1 MPGESFSSDADAPAP
16 PSSSSLPPSVSDQI
30 LTQLQQ
36 LGDKMEQ
43 MDRRVQRT
51 EAALEQG
58 SIQASTSASS
68 AASHSNNVSG
78 GNATE
83 QNSVESVVP
92 SIDYLRTND
101 SLQSEVERRLA
112 ELRNINEFATRG
124 RVKSQRGGPGEISVK
139 RIVDWPQNFIL
150 TGSQKT
156 RPTYDDLNITQ
167 WVSGFVRCI
176 QEEKSEANKACM
188 LDYLGNIMEDASDF
202 SWESAK
208 AAHAILLTNME
219 ADRLNWSETDKIDRV
234 RRAHAQRHISGVQ
247 NSAIRPTTKKFKN
260 TGARNGLICRFFQEG
275 TCKFTSHHRTAGQY
289 YRHVCEQCDG
299 LHVTKSCTQRN
310 LPKN

>member
-1 MPGESFSSDADAPAP
+1 
-16 PSSSSLPPSVSDQI
+16 
-30 LTQLQQ
+30 
-36 LGDKMEQ
+36 
-43 MDRRVQRT
+43 MDRRVQQT

-68 AASHSNNVSG
+68 AASHSNNSVG

-83 QNSVESVVP
+83 QNTVESVVP

-101 SLQSEVERRLA
+101 SLQSEVEWRLA

-167 WVSGFVRCI
+167 WVSGFVRYI
-176 QEEKSEANKACM
+176 QEEKSEANRA
-188 LDYLGNIMEDASDF
+188 YLGNIMEDASDF

-219 ADRLNWSETDKIDRV
+219 ADRLNWAETDKIDCV
-234 RRAHAQRHISGVQ
+234 RRAHAQRHIPGVH
-247 NSAIRPTTKKFKN
+247 NSATRPTTKKVKN
-260 TGARNGLICRFFQEG
+260 TG
-275 TCKFTSHHRTAGQY
+275 
-289 YRHVCEQCDG
+289 
-299 LHVTKSCTQRN
+299 TKN
-310 LPKN
+310 LPLITELLANTTGTSVSSVMVCMLLRVVPKKLFQKTRWPLQQCSG